1 MNLKAIDIFL
11 TAVIEKYK
19 EYQKEWLTNHQDIEF
34 EKPEEDLILE
44 FLDNTANAFIME
56 YTE

>member
-1 MNLKAIDIFL
+1 MSLSAIDIFL

-44 FLDNTANAFIME
+44 FLENTANSFIKE

>member
-1 MNLKAIDIFL
+1 MSLKAIDIFL

-19 EYQKEWLTNHQDIEF
+19 EYQKEWLTSHQDIEF

-44 FLDNTANAFIME
+44 FLENTADGFIQE